1 MSVLIDLPRH
11 RHRPAHI
18 TLHLV
23 AGAVLLTTAV
33 VLAVQTGT
41 GLGAV
46 LLFAVLPDAAF
57 LLAIGQ
63 PHRPGQLA
71 ARAVPAYNLMHHPAT
86 PLALLVLSA
95 AIGPYWSVA
104 ALTWL
109 AHVAFDR
116 AAGYGLRN
124 AEGWQR
130 A

>member
-1 MSVLIDLPRH
+1 MSLALDLPRR
-11 RHRPAHI
+11 RHRPAFI
-18 TLHLV
+18 GLHV
-23 AGAVLLTTAV
+23 AAGAVLLSAAV
-33 VLAVQTGT
+33 VVALQAHT
-41 GLGAV
+41 GLVPV

-71 ARAVPAYNLMHHPAT
+71 ARAVPAYNLLHHPLT
-86 PLALLVLSA
+86 PLVVLTVSLVA
-95 AIGPYWSVA
+95 GPYWSVV

-109 AHVAFDR
+109 AHIAFDR